1 MSRTFCKKYTTMHM
15 VIIMLKEERIEK
27 GYTQEKLSELT
38 KVDPRTILRIE
49 KNLTMP
55 KIDTYAKIVVALGLS
70 NEEIGKNIRKIY
82 SNINN
87 DD

>member
-1 MSRTFCKKYTTMHM
+1 MSMTFCKKYTTMLM

>member
-1 MSRTFCKKYTTMHM
+1 M

-70 NEEIGKNIRKIY
+70 NEEIGENIREIC